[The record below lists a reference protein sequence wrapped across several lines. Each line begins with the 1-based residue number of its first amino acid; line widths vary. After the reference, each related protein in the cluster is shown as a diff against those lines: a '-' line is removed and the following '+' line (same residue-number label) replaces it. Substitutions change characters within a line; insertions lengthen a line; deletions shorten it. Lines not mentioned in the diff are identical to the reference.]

1 MKRLQVHWLLV
12 CLVLL
17 LVFTQGFAWTKN
29 DETSGVSFLKSSFSD
44 ALATADKPIMID
56 FWSDG

>member
-1 MKRLQVHWLLV
+1 MKRLQFNSLLV

-17 LVFTQGFAWTKN
+17 LVFTQAFALTKN

-44 ALATADKPIMID
+44 ALSSADKPIMID